1 MKGDGGPDELLEAK
15 KIIATLGGKVREDVA
30 LELPEDAGERHLLII
45 DKKKETPNKY
55 PRRPGMPE
63 KKPVVS

>member
-1 MKGDGGPDELLEAK
+1 M
-15 KIIATLGGKVREDVA
+15 REDVA